1 MESDES
7 QHVLNSLK
15 NSTVGVP
22 EKVLVYYFIN
32 EYVGLNVFTFTMGSR
47 YTGRRRVTVRVTEA

>member
-22 EKVLVYYFIN
+22 VKPFVYDFIN

-47 YTGRRRVTVRVTEA
+47 YTGRKTVTVRLT